1 VAYLKHTPVETKKI
15 QNLLVRTAG
24 SRATIWSMNLKNR
37 GSDLTA
43 TSHFF
48 SHMSIVFLSTASWV
62 RIRGVKENLQI

>member
-1 VAYLKHTPVETKKI
+1 
-15 QNLLVRTAG
+15 
-24 SRATIWSMNLKNR
+24 MNLKNR